1 MKNRTRKIFILMC
14 AVITAFVI
22 TACGGSGNDE
32 AASADTSS
40 DSAQTEQTAEP
51 ASEETTDDSSDA
63 AVTGKYATLQEFLE
77 DDITQEQLNTQ
88 IESLEGS
95 GITADV
101 TAEDNKLI
109 YSFTVENPDLAAAM
123 DAATVESTLESQAST
138 FEAIASSLKAAV
150 EVENPVVVVRYLDNT
165 GAEITSKEFAG

>member
-1 MKNRTRKIFILMC
+1 MC

-32 AASADTSS
+32 VASADTSS